1 MRTAADFDG
10 VYAKPDPWGIA
21 QEPRR
26 DRTLARIIAPY
37 VEGKTVLDLGCGE
50 GHLTA
55 AVFQSAAWVTA
66 IDISQVAIQRTP
78 RLANARFAA
87 TDFMSPDVSFEGQDV
102 ITALECLYYL
112 SPEELEAFFRKLA
125 HQHRGTFIMSA
136 PIIGHEYFTHEGLLE
151 TFKRHGL
158 TVIDSRNV
166 SVYWEG
172 LGGKLAVRAAKLS
185 DIAVRLCP
193 KRFVFQRCYVLGAK
207 GRGEW
212 LGN

>member
-1 MRTAADFDG
+1 MSPGIADGGCGTRTAASGYGWWFGHKRHAVSPEGPHPSRGRRHGRHGDDDAEGRVRTAADFDG
-10 VYAKPDPWGIA
+10 VYAKPDPWGVA

-87 TDFMSPDVSFEGQDV
+87 TDFMSPDVSVEGQDV
-102 ITALECLYYL
+102 ITALECIQYL
-112 SPEELEAFFRKLA
+112 
-125 HQHRGTFIMSA
+125 
-136 PIIGHEYFTHEGLLE
+136 
-151 TFKRHGL
+151 
-158 TVIDSRNV
+158 
-166 SVYWEG
+166 
-172 LGGKLAVRAAKLS
+172 
-185 DIAVRLCP
+185 
-193 KRFVFQRCYVLGAK
+193 
-207 GRGEW
+207 
-212 LGN
+212 

>member
-10 VYAKPDPWGIA
+10 VYAKPDPWGVA
-21 QEPRR
+21 KEPRR
-26 DRTLARIIAPY
+26 DKKLARIIAPY

-55 AVFQSAAWVTA
+55 AVFQGAAWVTA
-66 IDISQVAIQRTP
+66 LDISPVAILRTP
-78 RLANARFAA
+78 KLLNARFAA
-87 TDFMSPDVSFEGQDV
+87 IDFMSPDVSFEGYDV

-112 SPEELEAFFRKLA
+112 SPEEQEAFFRKLSR
-125 HQHRGTFIMSA
+125 QHRGTFIMSA
-136 PIIGHEYFTHEGLLE
+136 PIIGREYFTHEGLLE
-151 TFKRHGL
+151 AFQRHGL
-158 TVIDSRNV
+158 TIIDSRNV
-166 SVYWEG
+166 SVFWEG